1 MAKEDN
7 LAGYQETFSEFIASA
22 KNRDHCVGPCA
33 VDYKSTTSLSLQLW
47 PHAKHCLHTCTD
59 KIKPLFDLLDVKNE
73 DRSVFYNKAQS
84 IDMLL
89 RQLTSTASKSF
100 QCNNIHGS
108 DSDDI
113 IDLEDS
119 DVDNELK
126 EANESSAIDKDDLVA
141 RKIQQ
146 FALDMNSDRD
156 ENSEDVV
163 VSGGASSEEEV
174 TASTPIECNENKIQK
189 ATAKRHED
197 IDKRNKSIMRH
208 AIALLECNRMSDL
221 SELAIE
227 AMSALDNIERGSLKD
242 DKKVKSFLGRWYEK
256 VKINKDER
264 KDNGVNEI
272 LIERDRI
279 ITCEFDVIFL
289 NEETKENEKREMKLK
304 YRVLSV
310 YTKQYNKWF
319 MTSEKQPWN
328 QFMKEDELK
337 KYRCAVRMVVE
348 GAFEGYEDVALNS
361 VEWPQKHICKLISG
375 LEIANVHND
384 MYNY

>member
-1 MAKEDN
+1 M
-7 LAGYQETFSEFIASA
+7 
-22 KNRDHCVGPCA
+22 
-33 VDYKSTTSLSLQLW
+33 
-47 PHAKHCLHTCTD
+47 
-59 KIKPLFDLLDVKNE
+59 FDLLDVKNE

-100 QCNNIHGS
+100 QHNNIHGS
-108 DSDDI
+108 DSDNT

-208 AIALLECNRMSDL
+208 AI
-221 SELAIE
+221 
-227 AMSALDNIERGSLKD
+227 
-242 DKKVKSFLGRWYEK
+242 V
-256 VKINKDER
+256 
-264 KDNGVNEI
+264 
-272 LIERDRI
+272 
-279 ITCEFDVIFL
+279 
-289 NEETKENEKREMKLK
+289 
-304 YRVLSV
+304 
-310 YTKQYNKWF
+310 
-319 MTSEKQPWN
+319 
-328 QFMKEDELK
+328 
-337 KYRCAVRMVVE
+337 
-348 GAFEGYEDVALNS
+348 
-361 VEWPQKHICKLISG
+361 
-375 LEIANVHND
+375 
-384 MYNY
+384 